1 VAEPINYGFLSS
13 TPPTPCGVATFT
25 TALGATLVKNGS
37 LVSVV
42 RITDTNEPTTR
53 GALDVVGTLVG
64 DDPSSIDRAIRALN
78 KCDVAVLQHEYGL
91 YAGADGD
98 AIVKVLEKLKVPT
111 IAILHT
117 VKPHPTPHQAQVL
130 NAVIRGVDAAVVMSE
145 TALAVLHTA
154 NETTDTPVVVIP
166 HGALVSL
173 DTSVAPSATP
183 TLLTWGLLGPGKGIE
198 WMIDA
203 MVLLRDRGVTPHYVV
218 AGATHPKVLARE
230 GDVYRESLVASVAK
244 NGLSDLVHFDNDY
257 RDLPSL
263 QQLIH
268 AADIVVLP
276 YDSQDQATSGVL
288 VDAIAAGVPVVATD
302 FPHAKEL
309 LSSGAG
315 VVVAHKDGAALAQA
329 LYDLLTSPPL
339 LSAATSEARRVA
351 TILDWETVAVQYQDL
366 TKQLLSPANS

>member
-1 VAEPINYGFLSS
+1 
-13 TPPTPCGVATFT
+13 
-25 TALGATLVKNGS
+25 
-37 LVSVV
+37 
-42 RITDTNEPTTR
+42 
-53 GALDVVGTLVG
+53 
-64 DDPSSIDRAIRALN
+64 
-78 KCDVAVLQHEYGL
+78 
-91 YAGADGD
+91 
-98 AIVKVLEKLKVPT
+98 
-111 IAILHT
+111 
-117 VKPHPTPHQAQVL
+117 
-130 NAVIRGVDAAVVMSE
+130 
-145 TALAVLHTA
+145 
-154 NETTDTPVVVIP
+154 
-166 HGALVSL
+166 
-173 DTSVAPSATP
+173 
-183 TLLTWGLLGPGKGIE
+183 
-198 WMIDA
+198 MIDA
-203 MVLLRDRGVTPHYVV
+203 MVLLRDQGVTPHYVV